1 MILRFLIWA
10 SRPKSKSL
18 AGHTCTLLQHHKQE
32 SHNVL
37 ACVKLALDVASLLN
51 CYFISSII
59 FFHFW
64 HIKRKKSTVSLAHI
78 RDLRLIDHPSFSD
91 WNLNFVSSFFL
102 QSLLDEKSLAST
114 KYRKALILFGSSLIL
129 LKTVWSNENCQ
140 ICILVLSGILL
151 MNKEK
156 LM

>member
-1 MILRFLIWA
+1 M
-10 SRPKSKSL
+10 S
-18 AGHTCTLLQHHKQE
+18 Q
-32 SHNVL
+32 
-37 ACVKLALDVASLLN
+37 KLAIDVASLLD
-51 CYFISSII
+51 CYPFSSIT
-59 FFHFW
+59 F
-64 HIKRKKSTVSLAHI
+64 SLLAHKAPCACTKLP
-78 RDLRLIDHPSFSD
+78 RRLKTNLRYETSPQSRPVVGNTKLGELYWVLSD
-91 WNLNFVSSFFL
+91 NKTSLQDFAVSSFFL